1 MAVSPKH
8 QAFIDHYLVDLNA
21 SRAYV
26 LAGYTSESPD
36 AHAARLMADPEIKA
50 AIASA
55 LEKRAKRVHLQAD
68 AVLRELADL
77 VHAPI
82 SEDMPASAKVRAVEL
97 AMKHLGISGAE
108 LHKHEGAI
116 DLRTLLAKPPAEGDK

>member
-1 MAVSPKH
+1 MLAPKH
-8 QAFIDHYLVDLNA
+8 QAFVDEYLKDLNA
-21 SRAYV
+21 SAAYGR
-26 LAGYTSESPD
+26 AGYTSTNPNVNS
-36 AHAARLMADPEIKA
+36 ARLMEDPAIRA

-116 DLRTLLAKPPAEGDK
+116 DLRTLLAKPPEDKP